1 MNKMNRMR
9 SIAWAV
15 LIAVSTCG
23 AYAQLGVEVGY
34 DFLHGKGTLAVG
46 DEGHFSGTTRNHGF
60 RAGLTYDFTIKGNL
74 GLHTGV
80 LYSYAAGN
88 VWETERILPSYSV
101 YGTMQVR
108 SVYQQLEV
116 PIRVRYDLPVT
127 NDFKFFVF
135 GGPVLGYTL
144 SGQVK
149 DWAFRVKEVSW
160 QGTGL
165 YPQSYPYN
173 VYERYGLMP
182 FELKLGAGLGVH
194 YKHYVL
200 KFSYDWGLLD
210 QYTRG
215 TASDKVH
222 HNQLNVSVG
231 YVF

>member
-15 LIAVSTCG
+15 LIAVGTCG

-80 LYSYAAGN
+80 LYSYAASNMLESG
-88 VWETERILPSYSV
+88 RSIKSYP
-101 YGTMQVR
+101 YTGIIRTR
-108 SVYQQLEV
+108 SAYQQLEV

-127 NDFKFFVF
+127 DDFKFFIF
-135 GGPVLGYTL
+135 GGPVLAYTL

-149 DWAFRVKEVSW
+149 GWTFRSDNGAFNLTNYENS
-160 QGTGL
+160 
-165 YPQSYPYN
+165 SYN
-173 VYERYGLMP
+173 VYDRYRLMP
-182 FELKLGAGLGVH
+182 FELKLGAGLGAH

-200 KFSYDWGLLD
+200 KFSYDWGLLN

-215 TASDKVH
+215 TANDKVH